1 MELKCIC
8 DLDKQKGKRLADTYS
23 STYCSSY
30 QELLKD
36 YGIKAVIISTPIRT
50 HYKITKDCLEAGM
63 HVLVEKTMTPIVE
76 QAKELIAISSQKKKI
91 LMVGHI
97 FRYSPVID
105 ALKRLIDDNSI
116 GRVRFMYSCR
126 MGLMTP
132 RPDCGVIMD
141 FASHDFDTMNY
152 LLSAVPTEVSATG
165 MSYTKREFEDVAF
178 INLKYGLK
186 SNYPRVIA
194 NIQVSWLT
202 PLKIRELWVIGEKK
216 SVKADLI
223 ASQLHVFNKTIIPTA
238 DSFGSYTLLTKQ
250 GDTYIPYIENT
261 EPLKN
266 EIEHFVKCIKTGKKP
281 LSDGAKS
288 IEPIRIANAAI
299 DSIKL
304 GKTIVL

>member
-1 MELKCIC
+1 MRGE
-8 DLDKQKGKRLADTYS
+8 QLANTYN
-23 STYCSSY
+23 TNYCNDY
-30 QELLKD
+30 HEVLKD
-36 YGIKAVIISTPIRT
+36 TTVKAVIISTPLTT
-50 HYKITKDCLEAGM
+50 HYEIAKASLTAGK
-63 HVLVEKTMTPIVE
+63 HVLLEKAMVQTVEHAE
-76 QAKELIAISSQKKKI
+76 ELVKLASQKNRI

-105 ALKRLIDDNSI
+105 ALKKMIHKNQI
-116 GRVRFMYSCR
+116 GRVRFMYSSR

-141 FASHDFDTMNY
+141 FATHDFDTMNY
-152 LLSAVPTEVSATG
+152 LLQANPTEVSATG
-165 MSYTKREFEDVAF
+165 MSYTKRKFEDVAF

-186 SNYPRVIA
+186 SKYPRVIV

-216 SVKADLI
+216 SVKADLNTN
-223 ASQLHVFNKTIIPTA
+223 QLYVFNKTIIPTA

-250 GDTYIPYIENT
+250 GDTYMPYIDNK

-266 EIEHFVKCIKTGKKP
+266 EIDHFVKCIRKKKSP
-281 LSDGAKS
+281 LSEGKIS
-288 IEPIRIANAAI
+288 IEPVRIANAAL